1 MECTEIQTI
10 EEGLSSSET
19 PGGILDHGLVPD
31 LIADGLL
38 LVKEEQLQVLVPD
51 LIVDEQHKTG
61 ERKRGIVD
69 ISHPYRFSVRENGLT
84 FHFGEVSNPRCGM
97 KTMGVYLEE
106 DGYSTKHIGQIS
118 VIDEVLEYFR
128 LNHIESK
135 IRSFANES
143 DKEQF
148 VSHERIKNGVF
159 SSLWTITEWDIPDE
173 DVARGVA
180 MKALFSFL
188 RIWDKSPAKVV
199 RLAHD
204 LNSDIRSLKVLIK
217 SGSNI
222 ANLIQLKATVK
233 WLEEFHH
240 VAPLKDRFFGVAK
253 FGFESFL
260 VGFEPPINTEC
271 LSDL

>member
-1 MECTEIQTI
+1 M
-10 EEGLSSSET
+10 
-19 PGGILDHGLVPD
+19 
-31 LIADGLL
+31 
-38 LVKEEQLQVLVPD
+38 
-51 LIVDEQHKTG
+51 DEQHKTG

-84 FHFGEVSNPRCGM
+84 FHFGEVSNPQCGM
-97 KTMGVYLEE
+97 KTMGVYLGENFN
-106 DGYSTKHIGQIS
+106 SSKHIGHIS

-188 RIWDKSPAKVV
+188 RIWDKSPAEVV

-204 LNSDIRSLKVLIK
+204 LNSDIRSLKAC
-217 SGSNI
+217 SQSTTNI
-222 ANLIQLKATVK
+222 AKLKNLKETVK
-233 WLEEFHH
+233 WLEEIHN
-240 VAPLKDRFFGVAK
+240 VAPLNDRFFGVAK

-260 VGFEPPINTEC
+260 VGFEPAMNTEC